1 MAQLGMDVDAV
12 ETAARELKNRAAQ
25 LAQLTARLNSTVSS
39 LPARWEGNDARRFTG
54 TEWPGHKAELNSV
67 HQELS
72 AAGDRLLQQ
81 AREQREAS
89 SAKETTSGGSTSAG
103 GRTPGITSPQGAS
116 EPSGDGRWWDNESF
130 IKDFSV
136 RDLISMIP
144 GGGTAFG
151 HAFLLDDVAKV
162 AEGRDGA
169 IMNLASNLASSSLAI
184 TATAASAKAIQVFNA
199 ASKMGGGTIAATMGI
214 KAMSLARISTV
225 ATLGKLAIDITAFGA
240 QEAAKADWSPA
251 ARKQTFDYAAANPRV
266 VVEEVGKATVTVA
279 KQIVKSL
286 WPF

>member
-1 MAQLGMDVDAV
+1 MAQMGMDVDAV

-25 LAQLTARLNSTVSS
+25 LAQLTARLNSTVNS
-39 LPARWEGNDARRFTG
+39 LPSRWEGNDARRFTS
-54 TEWPGHKAELNSV
+54 TEWPGHRAKLNSV

-89 SAKETTSGGSTSAG
+89 SANGSSAG
-103 GRTPGITSPQGAS
+103 GSASLSARTPSVTSPQGGAV
-116 EPSGDGRWWDNESF
+116 PPGDGRWWDNESF
-130 IKDFSV
+130 IKDFTI

-144 GGGTAFG
+144 GGGPAFG

-169 IMNLASNLASSSLAI
+169 VMNLASNLASSGLAI

-199 ASKMGGGTIAATMGI
+199 AAKVGGGTLATTLGL
-214 KAMSLARISTV
+214 KAMSIARVSTV
-225 ATLGKLAIDITAFGA
+225 ATLGKLAIDITAYGA